1 MLMTRSEIN
10 EMVMNMEFDQ
20 VYAEFIMN
28 SKTEVLITNGDMLLE
43 KMEAGFLLDEFI
55 DHLCELHE
63 AVE

>member
-1 MLMTRSEIN
+1 MTRSEIN
-10 EMVMNMEFDQ
+10 EMVMNMEFDHA
-20 VYAEFIMN
+20 YAEFIMN
-28 SKTEVLITNGDMLLE
+28 SKTEELITNGDMLLE

>member
-1 MLMTRSEIN
+1 MTRSEIN